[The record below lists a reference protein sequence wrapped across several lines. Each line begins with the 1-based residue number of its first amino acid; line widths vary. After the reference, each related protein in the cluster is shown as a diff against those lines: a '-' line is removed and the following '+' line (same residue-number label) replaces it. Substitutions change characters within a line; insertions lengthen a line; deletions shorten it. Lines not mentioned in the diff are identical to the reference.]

1 MTSNTIVPLKLFNGE
16 WSRANLSWCWVTN
29 ISEILMFS
37 REWSLTERRALNE
50 RGEKVQQAPDR
61 RLLSQSQLDL
71 DLEPECLPLTDCIP
85 WIFNRKKTEGGRGG
99 GSPSQV
105 RGLRLICQQT

>member
-37 REWSLTERRALNE
+37 REWSLTERRTLNE
-50 RGEKVQQAPDR
+50 RREQAGPPGSR
-61 RLLSQSQLDL
+61 Q
-71 DLEPECLPLTDCIP
+71 EA
-85 WIFNRKKTEGGRGG
+85 FVTE
-99 GSPSQV
+99 S
-105 RGLRLICQQT
+105 T